1 MKWVRHALCWVLA
14 AACAVTVS
22 ASQSRPVKS
31 DQEILIDLERAW
43 NDAFYRK
50 DIAFIRNILADEFI
64 ATYEDGTRGDKKR
77 ELALIAEFNQQV
89 KSAIQEDFTVKVYGD
104 TAVVWFTLR
113 LVGIRQGK
121 PAEVQLRY
129 TDVYVWRDARWQCVS
144 SQSTKVT
151 ASN

>member
-1 MKWVRHALCWVLA
+1 MRWVRHALCCVLA

-31 DQEILIDLERAW
+31 DQEILIELERAW

-50 DIAFIRNILADEFI
+50 DVAFIRNILADEFI
-64 ATYEDGTRGDKKR
+64 ATYEDGTRGDKAR

-89 KSAIQEDFTVKVYGD
+89 QSAIQEDFTVKVYGD

-121 PAEVQLRY
+121 PAEVRLRY
-129 TDVYVWRDARWQCVS
+129 TDVYVWRAARWQCVS